1 MRNYT
6 SSKVKR
12 VNNINFKDPIIKNNF
27 ADVYSPSDDSYLI
40 LDFFKKGIT
49 ERKFDDIP
57 IQEVKQILDMGTGTG
72 IIAIFL
78 EMVKSLINSFHC
90 KIYASDVLPNAIY
103 CARLNEKLNN
113 LNNRIRFIESN
124 LFISFP
130 KDLSHSLDIII
141 FNPPYLPSIENSLSL
156 DNDNTWNGGDTGIEI
171 LMEFFKQAKKFLS
184 NQGVIYF
191 ICSSN
196 TPVKVLLNNLSSKGF
211 YVEEKDKIHF
221 FFEDIILNK
230 ARLKH

>member
-1 MRNYT
+1 M
-6 SSKVKR
+6 SS
-12 VNNINFKDPIIKNNF
+12 INFNDPIINNNF
-27 ADVYSPSDDSYLI
+27 TDVYSPSDDSYLI
-40 LDFFKKGIT
+40 LDFLKKVIT
-49 ERKFDDIP
+49 ERKFDDLP

-78 EMVKSLINSFHC
+78 EMVKSLIDSFHC

-124 LFISFP
+124 LFEAFP
-130 KDLSHSLDIII
+130 RDLSHSLDIII
-141 FNPPYLPSIENSLSL
+141 FNPPYLPTIENSLNL
-156 DNDNTWNGGDTGIEI
+156 KKDNTWNGGDTGLEI
-171 LMEFFKQAKKFLS
+171 LMKFFKQAKEFLS
-184 NQGVIYF
+184 NHGMIYF

-196 TPVKVLLNNLSSKGF
+196 TPVKQLLNELSSYGF
-211 YVEEKDKIHF
+211 VVEEKDKIHF
-221 FFEDIILNK
+221 FFEDIVLNK